1 MILKKTIAFFDFD
14 GTITNRDTM
23 LALAEFK
30 TGKAGF
36 LFGMVQLSLSLV
48 ALKLNLLSAQKAKQL
63 FLRKFF
69 GGMPA
74 EEFKNTCGQFAENIL
89 PSLIRKDAW
98 EAIKKHR
105 SNGDEVVIVSAS
117 AENWI
122 AHWCN
127 KNDIPFIA
135 TRLEIK
141 NNTVSGN
148 IEGLNCNG
156 KEKVS
161 RIKENFN
168 LADYETIYVYGD
180 SAGDKPML
188 GIATKPFYRL
198 FVK

>member
-1 MILKKTIAFFDFD
+1 
-14 GTITNRDTM
+14 M

-36 LFGMVQLSLSLV
+36 FFRMAQLSPSLV
-48 ALKLNLLSAQKAKQL
+48 ALKLNVLSAQKAKQL

-69 GGMPA
+69 GGMPV
-74 EEFKNTCGQFAENIL
+74 EEFKKLCEEFSENIL

-98 EAIKKHR
+98 DAIEKHR
-105 SNGDEVVIVSAS
+105 SNGDTIVVVSAS

-122 AHWCN
+122 AYWCN
-127 KNDIPFIA
+127 HHNISFIA

-141 NNTVSGN
+141 NNTVTGN

-161 RIKENFN
+161 RIKEIFN
-168 LADYETIYVYGD
+168 LADYQNIYAYGD
-180 SAGDKPML
+180 SSGDKPML
-188 GIATKPFYRL
+188 GIATHSFFRHFIK
-198 FVK
+198 